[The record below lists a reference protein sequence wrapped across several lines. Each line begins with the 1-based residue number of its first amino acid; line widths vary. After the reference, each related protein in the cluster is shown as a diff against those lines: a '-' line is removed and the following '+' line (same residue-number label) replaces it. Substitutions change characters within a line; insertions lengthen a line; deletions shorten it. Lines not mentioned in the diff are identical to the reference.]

1 MVMSIMIYDEMKD
14 QVDWTGRKTTT
25 TTNGDG
31 KLPEAAEEIELSQK
45 SYCISK
51 FYTKLFCPR

>member
-14 QVDWTGRKTTT
+14 QVDRTGRKTTT

-31 KLPEAAEEIELSQK
+31 KLPEAEEIELSQK
-45 SYCISK
+45 NYCIPK
-51 FYTKLFCPR
+51 FYAIIFNSR